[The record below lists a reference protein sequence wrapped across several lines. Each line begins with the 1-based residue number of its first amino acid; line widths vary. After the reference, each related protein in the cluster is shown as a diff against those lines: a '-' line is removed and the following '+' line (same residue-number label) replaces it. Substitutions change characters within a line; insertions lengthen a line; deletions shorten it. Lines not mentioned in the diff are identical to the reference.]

1 MQHNRLLRIS
11 CVLGAIAL
19 VVAPLTSAFAEEAE
33 LAVSSSAW
41 YWKSQES
48 QPVTDP
54 TSGADLVT
62 IEAPNPFCPSTS
74 VGGPPEQSGTC
85 KSGRL
90 PVQVQG
96 GDYDEPEMV
105 SAVAFDFAL
114 IPFGS
119 TVQSFE
125 ATFLEANDEQSEPV
139 NAEGKELK
147 ACLVEQF
154 FGDGEAR
161 QYKERPR
168 FTCSSSDPVAKRK
181 PVKIKNEDGETEER
195 FQWTFDLTAYA
206 QDWAEG
212 TSPVAAIMLYPVE
225 PKQSSPQNDANWRVV
240 MVGPAEENGITTSLV
255 YEPAEDE
262 GLVPTDPSGTG
273 GSFDTGT
280 TSTTTDIGS
289 GSTGDFGSG
298 AAPEVS
304 GEEPAGEAG
313 EPVAVEG
320 DQTSAAG
327 GLEPTAG
334 ALPGYV
340 WLAILVGLMA
350 FSMVRSVV
358 VEAATGIRPDGV
370 LAQIRQIN
378 TERRGVPIER
388 TTGEGSS
395 RLSGVIEGLKRLGG
409 GATGLKDKIPFLK
422 RKG

>member
-1 MQHNRLLRIS
+1 MQYNRLLRIS
-11 CVLGAIAL
+11 CMLGALAL

-41 YWKSQES
+41 YWKSQKS

-54 TSGADLVT
+54 TSGADVVT

-74 VGGPPEQSGTC
+74 AGGPPEQAGTC

-96 GDYDEPEMV
+96 GDYDEPEMI

-119 TVQSFE
+119 TVKSFE
-125 ATFLEANDEQSEPV
+125 ATFLEANDEQSEPM
-139 NAEGKELK
+139 NAEGKQLQ

-161 QYKERPR
+161 QYKEAPR
-168 FTCSSSDPVAKRK
+168 YTCSSSDPIAERK

-195 FQWTFDLTAYA
+195 FQWTFDLTEFA
-206 QDWAEG
+206 QGWAEG
-212 TSPVAAIMLYPVE
+212 TSPVAAIMLYPAE
-225 PKQSSPQNDANWRVV
+225 PKEADPQSDSNWRVV

-255 YEPAEDE
+255 YEPAEED
-262 GLVPTDPSGTG
+262 GLVPTDPTTTTG
-273 GSFDTGT
+273 GGFDTGS
-280 TSTTTDIGS
+280 TSTTDFGS
-289 GSTGDFGSG
+289 GSTDTFGTG
-298 AAPEVS
+298 TAPEA
-304 GEEPAGEAG
+304 PAGEGTEAT

-327 GLEPTAG
+327 ALEDTAG
-334 ALPGYV
+334 SLPGYV
-340 WLAILVGLMA
+340 WLAILVGLMG
-350 FSMVRSVV
+350 FSLVRSVV
-358 VEAATGIRPDGV
+358 LEAATGIRPDGV

-378 TERRGVPIER
+378 TERRGAPIAAAQEV
-388 TTGEGSS
+388 GSS
-395 RLSGVIEGLKRLGG
+395 RLAGVMEGLKKLGG
-409 GATGLKDKIPFLK
+409 STSGLRDKLPFLK
-422 RKG
+422 RRG